1 VNKLMIFGTGG
12 FAREV
17 HQLVEDINAVAP
29 RWDCLGFLD
38 GDPARHG
45 DSIHGLPV
53 LGGVEHLA
61 GAAGAQVSLVVG
73 IGNPAVRRR
82 IVARIEAL
90 HAVRFA
96 TLVHPRAWVG
106 NRIEVGEGS
115 IVCAGT
121 LLTTDIRIG
130 RHVIINIGS
139 TVGHDADIG
148 DFVTIAPTVNVSGA
162 VDIGEGVDL
171 GTGSTVIQGKRI
183 GAWSIVGAGS
193 VVVRD
198 VEPDVTAAGA
208 PAKAIKSR
216 SAGWHLE

>member
-1 VNKLMIFGTGG
+1 MKKLMIFGTGG

-29 RWDCLGFLD
+29 QWDCVGFLD
-38 GDPARHG
+38 SDASRHG
-45 DSIHGLPV
+45 TLLHGLPI
-53 LGGVEHLA
+53 LGGFERLA
-61 GAAGAQVSLVVG
+61 AEAGGDVSLAVG
-73 IGNPAVRRR
+73 IGNPAVRRK
-82 IVARIEAL
+82 IVTRIEAS

-106 NRIEVGEGS
+106 NRIEMGQGS

-148 DFVTIAPTVNVSGA
+148 DFVTIAPTVNVSGS
-162 VDIGEGVDL
+162 VTIGEGVDL
-171 GTGSTVIQGKRI
+171 GTGSTVIQGKQI

-193 VVVRD
+193 VVVKD
-198 VEPDVTAAGA
+198 VEPDVTAVGS
-208 PAKAIKSR
+208 PARAIKSR
-216 SAGWHLE
+216 SAGWHLD